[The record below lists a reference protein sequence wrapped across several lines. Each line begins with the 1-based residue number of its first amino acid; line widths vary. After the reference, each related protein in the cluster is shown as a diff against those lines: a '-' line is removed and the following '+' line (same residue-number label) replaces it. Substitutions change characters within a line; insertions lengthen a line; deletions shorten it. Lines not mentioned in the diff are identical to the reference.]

1 MELQMVTSSQRGDW
15 TVMKKESL
23 KDFPDGVVISL
34 PAKGGAFE
42 WVFYE
47 GNMSGV
53 LSKAI

>member
-1 MELQMVTSSQRGDW
+1 MVTSSQHGDW

-34 PAKGGAFE
+34 PAKGGTFE
-42 WVFYE
+42 WVFHN
-47 GNMSGV
+47 GNMSGF

>member
-1 MELQMVTSSQRGDW
+1 MVTSSQRGDW